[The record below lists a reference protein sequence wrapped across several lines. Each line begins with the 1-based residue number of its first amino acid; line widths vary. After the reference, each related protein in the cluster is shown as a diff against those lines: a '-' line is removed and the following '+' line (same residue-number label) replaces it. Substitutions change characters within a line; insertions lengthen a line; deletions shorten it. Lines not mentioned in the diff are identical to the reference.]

1 MKKIVPLFGFILVG
15 VLSAGCTENA
25 PTQSSEGQ
33 VFLADEVGFQASEEI
48 VAAGKGKPT
57 KCDTWPD
64 CLDES
69 GGGVE
74 YDVTVVSHSGL
85 VIKHDFVGQILESN
99 PVCKSPVADFHL
111 SAQWFTH
118 DCPDD
123 DDDDDENDETPF
135 DYVTTPD
142 GHPFA
147 GNAQININMKKMK
160 FRVWL
165 YDGRKGSD
173 VYETGNQTF
182 LGGDITLHKNNVD
195 VEGGFTLHM
204 HRTLLMTGKKTVG
217 SAGDVTF
224 HDVVFS
230 LKF

>member
-25 PTQSSEGQ
+25 PTQSSEDH
-33 VFLADEVGFQASEEI
+33 VFLADEVGFQASEKI

-64 CLDES
+64 CTDES
-69 GGGVE
+69 SGGVE
-74 YDVTVVSHSGL
+74 YDVTVESHSKL
-85 VIKHDFVGQILESN
+85 VITHDFVGDALESN
-99 PVCKSPVADFHL
+99 LACTAPVADFHL

-118 DCPDD
+118 DCPPPQ
-123 DDDDDENDETPF
+123 TPF
-135 DYVTTPD
+135 NYTTKFGEGSP
-142 GHPFA
+142 HLFA
-147 GNAQININMKKMK
+147 GNALININMKKMK

-173 VYETGNQTF
+173 VYETGNQAF
-182 LGGDITLHKNNVD
+182 LGDDITLHNEVD

-217 SAGDVTF
+217 SAGYVTF

-230 LKF
+230 LKP

>member
-1 MKKIVPLFGFILVG
+1 MKKIVPLFSFILVG

-57 KCDTWPD
+57 KCETWPD
-64 CLDES
+64 CPDES
-69 GGGVE
+69 SGGVE
-74 YDVTVVSHSGL
+74 YDVTVVSHSG
-85 VIKHDFVGQILESN
+85 DALESN
-99 PVCKSPVADFHL
+99 SICTPAVADFHL

-123 DDDDDENDETPF
+123 ETPF
-135 DYVTTPD
+135 NYTTASGD
-142 GHPFA
+142 GGPHLFA
-147 GNAQININMKKMK
+147 GNALININMKKMK

-182 LGGDITLHKNNVD
+182 SVLDDIDFHDPKTED
-195 VEGGFTLHM
+195 VAGGFTLHM
-204 HRTLLMTGKKTVG
+204 DRTLLMTGKKTVG
-217 SAGDVTF
+217 SAGYVTF

-230 LKF
+230 LKP

>member
-1 MKKIVPLFGFILVG
+1 MKKIVPLFSFILVG

-48 VAAGKGKPT
+48 VEAGKGKPT

-64 CLDES
+64 CPDES
-69 GGGVE
+69 SGGVE
-74 YDVTVVSHSGL
+74 YDVTVESHSS
-85 VIKHDFVGQILESN
+85 DALESN
-99 PVCKSPVADFHL
+99 PDCTSSADFHL

-118 DCPDD
+118 DCPEDQ
-123 DDDDDENDETPF
+123 TPF
-135 DYVTTPD
+135 NYRTESGEGSP
-142 GHPFA
+142 HLFA
-147 GNAQININMKKMK
+147 GNALININMKKMK

-182 LGGDITLHKNNVD
+182 SDLDIDFRNRENVA
-195 VEGGFTLHM
+195 GGFTLHM

-217 SAGDVTF
+217 SAGYVTF

-230 LKF
+230 LKP